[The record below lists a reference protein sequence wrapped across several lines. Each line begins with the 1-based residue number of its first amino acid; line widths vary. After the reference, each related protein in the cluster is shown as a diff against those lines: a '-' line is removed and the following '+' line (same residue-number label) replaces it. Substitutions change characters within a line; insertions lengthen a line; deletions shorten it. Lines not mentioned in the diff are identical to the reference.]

1 MQHTCAR
8 RPLAFALASLTTL
21 ATLSAVTQPHVARAC
36 SPPPTFSEML
46 GSSDVIVIGSLG
58 EISKGKVNYGDES
71 FEVSIATVNVAES
84 IKGPVERGKT
94 MQVSQIDA
102 SAFNRMEN
110 EEEALE
116 PDSSDESG
124 IPLSMRTGLFLI
136 SGQEGDGSEGP
147 SGWSAMRVYDI
158 TDQATRDSLVP
169 LVREYTELDAIN
181 DKVKR
186 QAAFLEWIVR
196 CAENPTTRRE
206 GFYDF
211 SQLDATRQWR
221 LQSEEAADRE
231 HPVAKVAFTDG
242 QIDRLVTVWLE
253 TLANRDDGAMWFGA
267 SLGEYRGELVASR
280 LLDVIATDGE
290 GAMSDVGT
298 WMMTVASIYEWR
310 SGHLLTQ
317 KLWESEDPVERAKIV
332 KQFLELAPIRGEIP
346 EAVVTEGSDDE
357 ATESTD
363 DVESEAVTEM
373 ENIERE
379 AIESIENAGEE
390 EVVEVGAELE
400 IEPMDLVDLRRPD
413 VID

>member
-1 MQHTCAR
+1 
-8 RPLAFALASLTTL
+8 
-21 ATLSAVTQPHVARAC
+21 
-36 SPPPTFSEML
+36 ML

-169 LVREYTELDAIN
+169 LVREHTELDAIN

-363 DVESEAVTEM
+363 DIESEAVTEM